1 MFAIVQLHS
10 AGLDHGVSGISPI
23 ETLLLFLMMFGITMI
38 PYFFLYLALR
48 DRRKRTESQTV
59 PLRKLGAWMHVH
71 WHPHL
76 MHR

>member
-10 AGLDHGVSGISPI
+10 AVLDHGVSGISPLQ
-23 ETLLLFLMMFGITMI
+23 LLLIFLMISGITMI
-38 PYFFLYLALR
+38 PYFFLYLSLR
-48 DRRKRTESQTV
+48 DRRKRTEPRTM
-59 PLRKLGAWMHVH
+59 PLRKLGGWMHLH